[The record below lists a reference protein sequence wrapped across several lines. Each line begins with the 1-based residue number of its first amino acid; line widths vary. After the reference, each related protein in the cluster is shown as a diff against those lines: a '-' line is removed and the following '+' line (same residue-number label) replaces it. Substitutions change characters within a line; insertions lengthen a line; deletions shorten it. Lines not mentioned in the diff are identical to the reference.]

1 MFDQAPQDNDI
12 RRVMDACLPGLENSP
27 DFDRDVLR
35 HVRGAIKVKKKL
47 SVGFVLVIVLALAA
61 VTALAAMTLN
71 AYYEKVIEKESEIG
85 RIQDWSTADKIA
97 LVNWMV
103 EAGIQLEPELVAS
116 LQGDQLNDE
125 EKEQLVSEIINGYY
139 PARDGILTTVDII
152 AKDKGSI
159 GTWSLEDKA
168 WYSEMQAKYNHD
180 VTNTRNILPDGDDLS
195 EEEAVRIAFEYYQ
208 QTYGLTEAYLQ
219 SGRAENYFQECVI
232 DDQGTI
238 GNRWRLN
245 FYFDGNDWPLS
256 IEINPDGTIVWA
268 SAPYARTWR
277 DDWYDT
283 MMKDD
288 FWTIEGLYRFKQE
301 WEPKAKQLEAA
312 GEQIDGN
319 SDLLYL
325 LSKPFALPRR
335 NDLSRDEAFEKANA
349 VILSQAQMTQEKL
362 DFFTTREAYRTDD
375 PEHPAFWFV
384 YVWSYDEK
392 VREAASIRHYEAG
405 DIPYMMTVQIDAETG
420 NCFDVK
426 MVWDATLLSLSERF
440 GM

>member
-1 MFDQAPQDNDI
+1 MFNQAPQDNDI

-35 HVRGAIKVKKKL
+35 HVRGEIKVKKKL

-152 AKDKGSI
+152 AKDKGPI

-219 SGRAENYFQECVI
+219 SGRAENYF
-232 DDQGTI
+232 
-238 GNRWRLN
+238 
-245 FYFDGNDWPLS
+245 
-256 IEINPDGTIVWA
+256 
-268 SAPYARTWR
+268 
-277 DDWYDT
+277 
-283 MMKDD
+283 
-288 FWTIEGLYRFKQE
+288 
-301 WEPKAKQLEAA
+301 
-312 GEQIDGN
+312 
-319 SDLLYL
+319 
-325 LSKPFALPRR
+325 
-335 NDLSRDEAFEKANA
+335 SR
-349 VILSQAQMTQEKL
+349 VC
-362 DFFTTREAYRTDD
+362 Y
-375 PEHPAFWFV
+375 
-384 YVWSYDEK
+384 
-392 VREAASIRHYEAG
+392 
-405 DIPYMMTVQIDAETG
+405 
-420 NCFDVK
+420 
-426 MVWDATLLSLSERF
+426 
-440 GM
+440 